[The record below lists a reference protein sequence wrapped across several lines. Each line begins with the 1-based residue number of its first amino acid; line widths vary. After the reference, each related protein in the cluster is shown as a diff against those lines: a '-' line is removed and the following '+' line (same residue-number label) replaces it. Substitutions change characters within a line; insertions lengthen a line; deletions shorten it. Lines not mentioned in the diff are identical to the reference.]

1 MHQSQFGSLAQQA
14 PDSLLGLI
22 RLFQEDQRPHKI
34 DLGVGIFRD
43 DQGLTPVLGAIK
55 AAERILVEQQESKSY
70 LGPVGDSG
78 FVDLTARLAL
88 GDDLATSPSLVGLQT
103 PGGNGALR
111 LAFELLA
118 EASKDS
124 AVWVGSPTWMN
135 HFPLI
140 ASTGLESRHHRFYDP
155 ATLRIDFDGMMSDLA
170 SAKPGDVLL
179 LHGCCHNPTGATFS
193 SAEWAEIIALC
204 ERQGLLPLIDFA
216 YHGLGD
222 GLEADAAPVRMF
234 VENLPEAIVAYSCD
248 KNFGMYRDRVGSLF
262 VKAATLAQA
271 DAVRSQLFGT
281 ARAMWSMP
289 PDHGAAACRIILSSP
304 ELRSVWQEELDTMRE
319 RINGL
324 RQAVANSLPRLSAV
338 ANQRGLF
345 SLLPISTDAVR
356 LLREESAIY
365 MAPDGRI
372 NIAGL
377 SEANLA
383 HFVEATSR
391 FLEN

>member
-1 MHQSQFGSLAQQA
+1 MHQSQFRSLAQQT
-14 PDSLLGLI
+14 PDALLGLI
-22 RLFQEDQRPHKI
+22 RLFQEDHRPHKI

-43 DQGLTPVLGAIK
+43 DQGLTPVLGAVK
-55 AAERILVEQQESKSY
+55 AAERILVEQQDSKSY

-88 GDDLATSPSLVGLQT
+88 GDDLATSPFLVRLQT

-118 EASKDS
+118 EASKD
-124 AVWVGSPTWMN
+124 AVVWVGSPTWVN

-140 ASTGLESRHHRFYDP
+140 ASAGLESRSHRFYDP
-155 ATLRIDFDGMMSDLA
+155 ATLRIDFDGMMADLG
-170 SAKPGDVLL
+170 SAKSGDVIL
-179 LHGCCHNPTGATFS
+179 LHGCCHNPSGATFS
-193 SAEWAEIIALC
+193 SSEWTELLALC
-204 ERQGLLPLIDFA
+204 QRQGLLPLIDFA

-262 VKAATLAQA
+262 VKATTLAET

-289 PDHGAAACRIILSSP
+289 PDHGAATCRIILSSP
-304 ELRSVWQEELDTMRE
+304 ELRSVWQEELASMRE

-324 RQAVANSLPRLSAV
+324 RKAVANSLPQLSAV

-345 SLLPISTDAVR
+345 SLLPVSKDAVQ
-356 LLREESAIY
+356 LLREERAIY

-377 SEANLA
+377 SEANMP
-383 HFVEATSR
+383 HFVQSISGY
-391 FLEN
+391 LS

>member
-1 MHQSQFGSLAQQA
+1 MHQSQFGSLTQKA
-14 PDSLLGLI
+14 PDALLGLI
-22 RLFQEDQRPHKI
+22 RLFQEDHRPHKI

-43 DQGLTPVLGAIK
+43 DQGLTPVLGAVK
-55 AAERILVEQQESKSY
+55 AAERILIEQQDSKSY
-70 LGPVGDSG
+70 LGPVGDFG

-88 GDDLATSPSLVGLQT
+88 GDDLATSPCLVGLQT

-111 LAFELLA
+111 LAFELIA
-118 EASKDS
+118 EASRDS
-124 AVWVGSPTWMN
+124 VVWVGTPTWMN

-140 ASTGLESRHHRFYDP
+140 ASAGLESRSHRFYNP
-155 ATLRIDFDGMMSDLA
+155 ATLRIDFDGMMADIA
-170 SAKPGDVLL
+170 SAKPGDVIL
-179 LHGCCHNPTGATFS
+179 LHGCCHNPSGATFS
-193 SAEWAEIIALC
+193 SAEWTEILALC
-204 ERQGLLPLIDFA
+204 QRQGLLPLIDFA

-262 VKAATLAQA
+262 VKAATLAEV

-289 PDHGAAACRIILSSP
+289 PDHGAAACRIILSNP
-304 ELRSVWQEELDTMRE
+304 GLRSVWQVELDMMRK

-324 RQAVANSLPRLSAV
+324 RQDVAKSLPQLSAV

-377 SEANLA
+377 SEANLP
-383 HFVEATSR
+383 HFVEAISGY
-391 FLEN
+391 LG

>member
-1 MHQSQFGSLAQQA
+1 
-14 PDSLLGLI
+14 
-22 RLFQEDQRPHKI
+22 
-34 DLGVGIFRD
+34 
-43 DQGLTPVLGAIK
+43 
-55 AAERILVEQQESKSY
+55 
-70 LGPVGDSG
+70 
-78 FVDLTARLAL
+78 
-88 GDDLATSPSLVGLQT
+88 
-103 PGGNGALR
+103 
-111 LAFELLA
+111 
-118 EASKDS
+118 
-124 AVWVGSPTWMN
+124 MN

-140 ASTGLESRHHRFYDP
+140 ASAGLESRSHRFYNP
-155 ATLRIDFDGMMSDLA
+155 ATLRIDFDGMMADIA
-170 SAKPGDVLL
+170 SAKPGDVIL
-179 LHGCCHNPTGATFS
+179 LHGCCHNPSGATFS
-193 SAEWAEIIALC
+193 SAEWTEILALC
-204 ERQGLLPLIDFA
+204 QRQGLLPLIDFA

-262 VKAATLAQA
+262 VKAATLAEV

-289 PDHGAAACRIILSSP
+289 PDHGAAACRIILSNP
-304 ELRSVWQEELDTMRE
+304 GLRSVWQVELDMMRK

-324 RQAVANSLPRLSAV
+324 RQDVAKSLPQLSAV

-377 SEANLA
+377 SEANLP
-383 HFVEATSR
+383 HFVEAISGY
-391 FLEN
+391 LG